1 MTDERMALL
10 DLVEKDADSDLVR
23 DMLAFAA
30 ERLMEAEAEV
40 AAGAAKGAREP
51 LREAHRN
58 GYRAREWDTRA
69 GRIELA
75 IPRLRKGSYFPS
87 FLEPRRT
94 AEKALV
100 AVIQEAYVHGVSTR
114 SVDDL
119 VKAMGAGG
127 MAKSQVSRLCAEID
141 TRVNAFLSRPLEGAW
156 PYLWLDATYIKVRE
170 GGRIISR
177 AVIVAVAVN
186 SDGKREVL
194 GIATG
199 PSEAETFW
207 TDFLRSLADRGL
219 RGVKLV
225 IADDHKG
232 LRAAA
237 RRVFNASLQ
246 RCRVHWMRNALAHA
260 PAKQRAAVAAMLKT
274 IFAQETKAEATVQWN
289 VVADALR
296 EKQPKLGAMMDAS
309 REDVLAY
316 MDFPKDHWPQ
326 ISSTN
331 PLERLNKEIKRR
343 SDVVGIFPNDA
354 AIIRLVGALMLETND
369 EWAVARRYMSLET
382 LARLTHTD
390 TVRLPAVAA

>member
-1 MTDERMALL
+1 MALL

-382 LARLTHTD
+382 LARLAHTD